1 MNNFNHLSKILDD
14 NRLTVSNYV
23 DWKRNL
29 TIVLAAEKLN
39 HVLTTDPPAFP
50 EADATDEQRE
60 AVRKW
65 HEADDVAKCYILASM
80 TNVLQ
85 KQHGGVPTAK
95 DMMKK
100 NPHWFYGID
109 RSICY
114 QQSIKALSIVLVQAS
129 MSLLNQLFNRGLLG
143 AKCKTCLNLAISR
156 MKLLQN
162 KRDGQLKLMRKEI
175 AQFLQAGQETI
186 ARIRVEHI
194 IREQNIWAA
203 YEILEMFCEF
213 VLVRVPIL
221 ESQSKN
227 YHLLNHLHEVEAKRR
242 KGERERERV
251 KAKRRETRSGRR
263 GDRVRDAL
271 DGGHRLVRRSSK
283 STGATD
289 SKVIEV
295 DFVSKSLKS
304 TGSKSPIRILS
315 PTRFLSS
322 PLLFVFSSMPYPL
335 LPCRIPYVSRT
346 RTRVVSYRHGY
357 FAKTDE
363 SVECP
368 SELSEAVASIIFAAP
383 RCSDLPDL
391 LHVRNLFAAKYGK
404 EFISAATELRPDT
417 SVNRTVIEKLSVSAP
432 SAELKLKVLRDIAK
446 EYNVMWDWSKTEAEF
461 SKKPEDLL
469 NGPKQVYSGAAL
481 TQAPSKQ
488 DPNEHSRSNEA
499 HPMVSAQ
506 RKEGLDRHQS
516 PSPGNFTSMFG
527 HDGAKSSN
535 KNDNATPVRDL
546 GNEVRSQSSNTLER
560 AQAAIAAA
568 ERATAAARAAA
579 QLVNV
584 KFSTP

>member
-1 MNNFNHLSKILDD
+1 
-14 NRLTVSNYV
+14 
-23 DWKRNL
+23 
-29 TIVLAAEKLN
+29 
-39 HVLTTDPPAFP
+39 
-50 EADATDEQRE
+50 
-60 AVRKW
+60 
-65 HEADDVAKCYILASM
+65 
-80 TNVLQ
+80 
-85 KQHGGVPTAK
+85 
-95 DMMKK
+95 
-100 NPHWFYGID
+100 
-109 RSICY
+109 
-114 QQSIKALSIVLVQAS
+114 

-221 ESQSKN
+221 ESQ
-227 YHLLNHLHEVEAKRR
+227 R
-242 KGERERERV
+242 
-251 KAKRRETRSGRR
+251 
-263 GDRVRDAL
+263 
-271 DGGHRLVRRSSK
+271 
-283 STGATD
+283 
-289 SKVIEV
+289 
-295 DFVSKSLKS
+295 
-304 TGSKSPIRILS
+304 
-315 PTRFLSS
+315 
-322 PLLFVFSSMPYPL
+322 
-335 LPCRIPYVSRT
+335 
-346 RTRVVSYRHGY
+346 
-357 FAKTDE
+357 
-363 SVECP
+363 ECP
-368 SELSEAVASIIFAAP
+368 SELCEAVASIIFAAP

-506 RKEGLDRHQS
+506 TKEGLDRHQS

-568 ERATAAARAAA
+568 ERATAVARAAA

-584 KFSTP
+584 KFSTQKLEEP

>member
-1 MNNFNHLSKILDD
+1 
-14 NRLTVSNYV
+14 
-23 DWKRNL
+23 
-29 TIVLAAEKLN
+29 
-39 HVLTTDPPAFP
+39 
-50 EADATDEQRE
+50 
-60 AVRKW
+60 
-65 HEADDVAKCYILASM
+65 
-80 TNVLQ
+80 
-85 KQHGGVPTAK
+85 
-95 DMMKK
+95 
-100 NPHWFYGID
+100 
-109 RSICY
+109 
-114 QQSIKALSIVLVQAS
+114 

-175 AQFLQAGQETI
+175 AQFLQ
-186 ARIRVEHI
+186 VEHI

-221 ESQSKN
+221 ESQSKEN
-227 YHLLNHLHEVEAKRR
+227 AHTSGWKVVMKSVMFKPTEAQCWK
-242 KGERERERV
+242 
-251 KAKRRETRSGRR
+251 
-263 GDRVRDAL
+263 
-271 DGGHRLVRRSSK
+271 
-283 STGATD
+283 
-289 SKVIEV
+289 
-295 DFVSKSLKS
+295 
-304 TGSKSPIRILS
+304 
-315 PTRFLSS
+315 
-322 PLLFVFSSMPYPL
+322 
-335 LPCRIPYVSRT
+335 
-346 RTRVVSYRHGY
+346 
-357 FAKTDE
+357 
-363 SVECP
+363 CP
-368 SELSEAVASIIFAAP
+368 SELCEAVASIIFAAP

-506 RKEGLDRHQS
+506 TKEGLDRHQS

-568 ERATAAARAAA
+568 ERATAVARAAA

-584 KFSTP
+584 KFSTQKLEEP